1 MGVASC
7 IIYLL
12 YSFVLLSVSYLDCVV
27 ACDAGIIDSA
37 DFEHGS
43 CGSACCAVWE
53 KLDCTEGSD
62 ETVWL

>member
-1 MGVASC
+1 M
-7 IIYLL
+7 LL
-12 YSFVLLSVSYLDCVV
+12 KNQNLRDVDLDV

-53 KLDCTEGSD
+53 KLNCTEGSD